1 MPPFICGLVS
11 NRYFAAMNKIPK
23 FPLLA
28 TCLLAL
34 AGCQTVAN
42 PDTQPD
48 GMPYYAAGTE
58 PFWAIKIDG
67 GKLEFKSLA
76 MGEFTETGVKSASA
90 TNGMHYESKRLTLD
104 IVYAAC
110 SDGMS
115 DIAYQHK
122 VELRMQGATFLGCGG
137 GLMPPS
143 SLDGTSWRLVSLD
156 SAAIPKDWNAIFAFE
171 NGRLSGSAGCNRLGA
186 SYSIKG
192 TELGFGPAMSTK
204 MACDGPRGTQE
215 LKFTNL
221 LSEKLQI
228 SMTKADQL
236 VWTSASGVTVVF
248 DPIDVEQIAN

>member
-1 MPPFICGLVS
+1 MK
-11 NRYFAAMNKIPK
+11 KIPK

-28 TCLLAL
+28 TSLLAL

-42 PDTQPD
+42 PDTKPE
-48 GMPYYAAGTE
+48 GMSYYAAGTE
-58 PFWAIKIDG
+58 PFWAIKFED
-67 GKLEFKSLA
+67 GKLEFKSLG
-76 MGEFTETGVKSASA
+76 MGEFTETGVKSASTA
-90 TNGMHYESKRLTLD
+90 KGMRYEGKRLTLD
-104 IVYAAC
+104 VEYAAC

-122 VELRMQGATFLGCGG
+122 VTLKMQGATFLGCGG

-143 SLDGTSWRLVSLD
+143 SLDGTSWRLISLD
-156 SAAIPKDWNAIFAFE
+156 GVAIPKDWNAIFAFE

-192 TELGFGPAMSTK
+192 SELGFGPAMSTK

-221 LSEKLQI
+221 LSEKVQI

-236 VWTSASGVTVVF
+236 VWTSASGVAAVF
-248 DPIDVEQIAN
+248 EPIDVEQIAQ